1 MRLVDS
7 LCPTRY
13 SIRDSNESM
22 KRLEVVVEAGG
33 TGSEKHSQEH
43 YRILDQL
50 AFL

>member
-7 LCPTRY
+7 LCPTSY
-13 SIRDSNESM
+13 SLRDGNESM
-22 KRLEVVVEAGG
+22 KRFEVAVEAGA